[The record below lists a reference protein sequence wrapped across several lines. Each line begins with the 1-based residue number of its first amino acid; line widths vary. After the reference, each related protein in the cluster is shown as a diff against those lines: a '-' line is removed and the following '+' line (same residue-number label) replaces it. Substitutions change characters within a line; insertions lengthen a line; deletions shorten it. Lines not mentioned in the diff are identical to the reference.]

1 MRKGLRF
8 SAVTGLALLVV
19 AGVAFGAHAL
29 AGRTYAGTGQE
40 YENNGPHL
48 QTSKGFTEHMSL
60 TVSTD
65 GTRVEHFK
73 GYYVYYCGAGKSYV
87 DGNKLK
93 ISPAG
98 RFGGVGSQATS
109 NGTSYFVLRGRFIDG
124 GQKAAITYQATFV
137 SRGQTAPHPYSLAYQ
152 PSPACQNKVSGTI
165 AVK

>member
-1 MRKGLRF
+1 
-8 SAVTGLALLVV
+8 VV
-19 AGVAFGAHAL
+19 GGSD
-29 AGRTYAGTGQE
+29 Q

-48 QTSKGFTEHMSL
+48 ETSKAFAEHMSL
-60 TVSTD
+60 TVSTN
-65 GTRVEHFK
+65 GTRVERFK

-87 DGNKLK
+87 YGNKLK
-93 ISPAG
+93 IGPAG

-137 SRGQTAPHPYSLAYQ
+137 SRGETAPHPYSLAYQ